1 MKKIFA
7 IIIIILLS
15 AINLY
20 SQNWQQYPYTPIG
33 STISFPVDD
42 GPHAINTTTEWWYIN
57 LHLIGSAPNYKKYDV
72 MLCYFSKPANMR
84 IFNIADPVSGLFHTD
99 VNRTQFAFSQQAGHW
114 GLSYTPLFIN
124 DYSNWTYP
132 ADSVPYRYVY
142 HAENPFPY
150 NGDVLDITVTGNRPP
165 LNVGGDGYIAI
176 GDQGDFS
183 YYYSYTNMKVDGSI
197 TFNGTTDVITSGIG
211 WIDRQYGP
219 FIVGINPNNSY
230 EWYSMQLDQPGV
242 TWGTPQTPSEFN
254 IWQIYNDTNNIP
266 YTPACRS
273 VSALYADDTQD
284 TTSDFIYER
293 TSYWFDSVNNVYYSS
308 SWRLINPAQDINLNM
323 TPTIT
328 NQVIDV
334 TLFKFWEGGTVVKGI
349 VQGQNVDGVGFAEL
363 VAKHK
368 TKMEVPTI
376 PDGLN
381 ISYDIDHYVIN
392 WNASTPGSYPI
403 GGYRV
408 YRSKSN
414 DGYWKYIATT
424 TDLSY
429 NDFVASPDTVYYYTV
444 TSFDDQ
450 TATSASDYAPSVTT
464 GIQDV
469 PPDLKA
475 IMVYPNPANDKITIE
490 CAGNQS
496 LNLSVYNIVGE
507 ILLQKE
513 LNKSIN
519 EIDIS
524 SLSKGVYLIK
534 ITDASETVQQKL
546 IKE

>member
-1 MKKIFA
+1 
-7 IIIIILLS
+7 
-15 AINLY
+15 
-20 SQNWQQYPYTPIG
+20 
-33 STISFPVDD
+33 
-42 GPHAINTTTEWWYIN
+42 
-57 LHLIGSAPNYKKYDV
+57 
-72 MLCYFSKPANMR
+72 
-84 IFNIADPVSGLFHTD
+84 
-99 VNRTQFAFSQQAGHW
+99 
-114 GLSYTPLFIN
+114 
-124 DYSNWTYP
+124 
-132 ADSVPYRYVY
+132 
-142 HAENPFPY
+142 
-150 NGDVLDITVTGNRPP
+150 
-165 LNVGGDGYIAI
+165 
-176 GDQGDFS
+176 
-183 YYYSYTNMKVDGSI
+183 
-197 TFNGTTDVITSGIG
+197 
-211 WIDRQYGP
+211 
-219 FIVGINPNNSY
+219 
-230 EWYSMQLDQPGV
+230 
-242 TWGTPQTPSEFN
+242 
-254 IWQIYNDTNNIP
+254 
-266 YTPACRS
+266 
-273 VSALYADDTQD
+273 
-284 TTSDFIYER
+284 
-293 TSYWFDSVNNVYYSS
+293 
-308 SWRLINPAQDINLNM
+308 
-323 TPTIT
+323 
-328 NQVIDV
+328 
-334 TLFKFWEGGTVVKGI
+334 
-349 VQGQNVDGVGFAEL
+349 
-363 VAKHK
+363 
-368 TKMEVPTI
+368 MEVPTI